1 MIHLTHTGFYAG
13 TPICGAVRDPENEH
27 AHAVMAPLHI
37 PEYRARVCSECLRVY
52 AESYDA
58 EELAELPDDHWVKQ
72 AGGKDDL

>member
-1 MIHLTHTGFYAG
+1 
-13 TPICGAVRDPENEH
+13 
-27 AHAVMAPLHI
+27 MAPLHI